1 MKLKTAVVGAPLAAA
16 AGLLAQVRGAP
27 GNVLVVGHSN
37 TVPGVLKQLGV
48 TPPESPIPGA

>member
-1 MKLKTAVVGAPLAAA
+1 MKLKTAVVGAPLADA
-16 AGLLAQVRGAP
+16 AGLLAQVRGAT

-37 TVPGVLKQLGV
+37 TVPGLLKQLAV